1 MQVGM
6 FLLFLRGIEVFE
18 TLCFV
23 LRKKQNQVSFL
34 HVYHH
39 VAVYWL
45 LWLTIKMSANDMEI
59 FIMVLN
65 LYVHVVMYFYY
76 FLALF
81 KKIQPYLRPIKPAIT
96 IMQMVSTKTSLN
108 HEPLRRWY
116 LIKLLLIF
124 KGSIRFDVWT
134 CDDSNDA

>member
-1 MQVGM
+1 M
-6 FLLFLRGIEVFE
+6 FLRGIEVFE

-81 KKIQPYLRPIKPAIT
+81 KPMQPYIRPVKPAIT
-96 IMQMVSTKTSLN
+96 IMQMVSLHYT
-108 HEPLRRWY
+108 EA
-116 LIKLLLIF
+116 
-124 KGSIRFDVWT
+124 V
-134 CDDSNDA
+134 

>member
-1 MQVGM
+1 MLFQFTQLGFSFRNTWQCVPNTFQADDSWRQKMQVGM
-6 FLLFLRGIEVFE
+6 FLLFVRGIEVFE

-45 LWLTIKMSANDMEI
+45 LWLSIKISASDMEL

-81 KKIQPYLRPIKPAIT
+81 KRAQPYIQPLKPAIT
-96 IMQMVSTKTSLN
+96 IMQMVMIITL
-108 HEPLRRWY
+108 
-116 LIKLLLIF
+116 
-124 KGSIRFDVWT
+124 
-134 CDDSNDA
+134 